1 MNLNGRHHLFFAAQ
15 PCGRE
20 TWRVERDS
28 SGAERAFGRQE
39 THAPHP
45 MPGVIEW
52 SAACDASQRVTALEV
67 RWQVGAMSV
76 HAKHAADGALD
87 AQRWTVQLEYGGN
100 ARTQEG
106 DYPPRSH
113 VVFGSP
119 VLQSWVLR
127 RFALAPGAEHAFP
140 ALVVGPPWMMVEP
153 GQHTIRCTAAETR
166 ETCEGPR
173 TLKRVEW
180 TDPATP
186 DAGELTLWLDD
197 GDVIH
202 ELWEGVGAVA
212 PSAKLVELR
221 RD

>member
-1 MNLNGRHHLFFAAQ
+1 MNLQGRHQLFFAAH
-15 PCGRE
+15 PCGHE
-20 TWRVERDS
+20 TWRVERDAR
-28 SGAERAFGRQE
+28 GAEHASGRSE

-52 SAACDASQRVTALEV
+52 SAACDESQRVTALEV

-76 HAKHAADGALD
+76 HAKHAAGGTLD

-106 DYPPRSH
+106 DYPSRAH

-173 TLKRVEW
+173 TLQRVEW

-186 DAGELTLWLDD
+186 DAGELMLWID
-197 GDVIH
+197 GDDVVH
-202 ELWEGVGAVA
+202 EAWEGAGAVA